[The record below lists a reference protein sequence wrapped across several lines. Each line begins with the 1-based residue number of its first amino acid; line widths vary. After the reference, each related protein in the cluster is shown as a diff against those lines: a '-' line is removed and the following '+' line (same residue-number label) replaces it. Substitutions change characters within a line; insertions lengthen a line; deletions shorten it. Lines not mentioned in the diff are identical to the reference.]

1 MSYFGGELIS
11 KNIYAKLSERVL
23 TQKGVKMKLYDII
36 SNLKFLGIKN
46 YHELEIDSLSCDSK
60 EKLNNGIYFCIKGL
74 NKDGHDYAEESIQN
88 GAVCLVVERY
98 LDLPN
103 TQILVENVR
112 VAMSYIASVFYET
125 FKSKMKFIGITGTNG
140 KTTTTFLIREIL
152 NKMGKKVGL
161 IGTEGIYINSL
172 MLPPMLTTPDPIN
185 LHKTF
190 NDMENNGCEYCVMEV
205 SAHAIA
211 LNKIDDVNYDVVGLT
226 NITKD
231 HLDFFLN
238 MENYIKCKS
247 SLLDVKHAK
256 GGVINLDAKY
266 NKEIAK
272 KANIE
277 LLTIGKDADIS
288 LIELETKQKETNFK
302 IKYKNKQYSCS
313 TNLVGE
319 YNISNL
325 MMATAT
331 LINLGFNL
339 KDVINVV
346 KESEFVIPG
355 RFNVLKTDS
364 DFRVVIDYAHTP
376 DGIKN
381 FLTSLKKLPHKRIIS
396 VFGCGGNRDKTKR
409 SEMGEVAV
417 ELSDYV
423 VVTSDN
429 PRDENPEM
437 IIEEIV
443 QNITSKN
450 IVKIT
455 DRRSAIEYAL
465 SIAKENDIVAIM
477 GKGAENYQE
486 IKGIKAHFS
495 DYEVV
500 DNFFKYSIKREINA

>member
-1 MSYFGGELIS
+1 
-11 KNIYAKLSERVL
+11 
-23 TQKGVKMKLYDII
+23 MKLYDII
-36 SNLKFLGIKN
+36 SNLKILGIKN
-46 YHELEIDSLSCDSK
+46 YHELEIDSLTCDSK
-60 EKLNNGIYFCIKGL
+60 EKLSNGIYFCIKGM
-74 NKDGHDYAEESIQN
+74 KTDGHDYAEESIKN
-88 GAVCLVVERY
+88 GAVCLVVEKY

-112 VAMSYIASVFYET
+112 RAMSYISSIFYET
-125 FKSKMKFIGITGTNG
+125 YKSKMKFVGITGTNG

-152 NKMGKKVGL
+152 LKMGKKVGL

-185 LHKTF
+185 LHKTIK
-190 NDMENNGCEYCVMEV
+190 DMENNGCEYCIMEV

-211 LNKIDDVNYDVVGLT
+211 LNKIDDINYDVVGLS

-238 MENYIKCKS
+238 MDNYIKCKAN
-247 SLLDVKHAK
+247 LIDVCHTKS
-256 GGVINLDAKY
+256 GVINIDAKY
-266 NKEIAK
+266 CKEIAK
-272 KANIE
+272 KSNVE
-277 LLTIGKDADIS
+277 TTTIGKDGDLS
-288 LIELETKQKETNFK
+288 LVSLTSKVNGSSFK
-302 IKYKNKQYSCS
+302 LQYKSKQYSGVS
-313 TNLVGE
+313 NLIGD

-325 MMATAT
+325 MMAAAV

-339 KDVINVV
+339 KDILSII

-355 RFNVLKTDS
+355 RFNVLKTNA
-364 DFRVVIDYAHTP
+364 DFSIIIDYAHTP

-381 FLTSLKKLPHKRIIS
+381 ILSAIKKLPHNKIIS

-409 SEMGEVAV
+409 NEMGEVALA
-417 ELSDYV
+417 LSDFV

-437 IIEEIV
+437 IIDDVV

-450 IVKIT
+450 VVRIT
-455 DRRSAIEYAL
+455 DRKSAIEYAL
-465 SIAKENDIVAIM
+465 SIAKPNDIVAIL
-477 GKGAENYQE
+477 GKGAETYQE
-486 IKGIKAHFS
+486 IKGVKIHFS

-500 DNFFKYSIKREINA
+500 DNFFKYALKREMKA